1 MLKSKFSDSSQRVS
15 ALGRKAVKVVEAE
28 TGWLLNGQSVGEN
41 DAA

>member
-1 MLKSKFSDSSQRVS
+1 MLKSKFSDSSHRVS
-15 ALGRKAVKVVEAE
+15 ALGSKAVVVEAE